1 MRFLRTTLLLAALL
15 SLPLARPGAVQ
26 AQDEVALFA
35 DNITYHT
42 STEELVA
49 EGNVEVYYQGRRL
62 SAARVYYDAANE
74 TVRAEGPIRLE
85 SPEGV
90 VLLADLA
97 ELSTGFQDG
106 LIQGARLI
114 FQQQFQIASV
124 EAARTGGR
132 FNTLYKTVASSCSV
146 CATNPVPLWRIRARR
161 IVHDEQEERIYFENA
176 WFDVFGVPVFWAPRV
191 KIPAPGAERA
201 EGFLP
206 PMATTSD
213 VYGFG
218 AKLPFYFPLGEHADV
233 TLTPFLTTTGAAIL
247 EGEYRQR
254 FKFGAFRLS
263 GAYAFNDGLGEQ
275 NRGFVTSEGAFALP
289 QGYRA
294 DFLLNLASD
303 RSFLGQF
310 GYSDTDR
317 LLSFASIN
325 RVRERE
331 LIDVRVEGYQTLR
344 EYEQQAEI
352 PMVLPKVTYRRTW
365 PIGDGVAGLD
375 AGVLGIAREEGLD
388 MLRLNVGGDWRGDT
402 FLDNGMRITGYADLG
417 GLLYQVDNAV
427 EYENGLLARL
437 VPLIGAEVRWPFMRA
452 SGTATHVI
460 EPVAQLLYSETL
472 GDEVPNEDSVSP
484 ELDETNLFALN
495 RFPGLDRQETG
506 LRLNLGVNY
515 TRIDPSG
522 WAIGATFGRVFRAA
536 ENMDLP
542 MGSGLH
548 GYKSDYVTAASFE
561 LPQGLTVIG
570 RSLFD
575 DSFDFKRAEFQ
586 FDYES
591 TNFDFNGSYTFLA
604 GDQDDP
610 VLGNV
615 FERQEFALDSRYRIL
630 PNWDI
635 SGEWRYDLVA
645 NKSIYA
651 GGGVVY
657 GNECVEA
664 ELTVYRRFT
673 SSNDVP
679 EDTQFAL
686 EVNLLGLSGQNSEE
700 DWPARRCRSI

>member
-1 MRFLRTTLLLAALL
+1 MRVLRTTLLLATLL
-15 SLPLARPGAVQ
+15 TSPLTAQTVPG
-26 AQDEVALFA
+26 DEVALFA
-35 DNITYHT
+35 DNITYST
-42 STEELVA
+42 QTEELVA

-62 SAARVYYDAANE
+62 SATRVYYNAATE

-97 ELSTGFQDG
+97 ELSTWFQEG
-106 LIQGARLI
+106 LVQGARLI

-124 EAARTGGR
+124 EGARTGGR
-132 FNTLYKTVASSCSV
+132 YNTLYKTVASSCAV
-146 CATNPVPLWRIRARR
+146 CAENPIPLWRIRARR

-206 PMATTSD
+206 PVATTSD

-218 AKLPFYFPLGEHADV
+218 AKLPFYYPLGEHSDI
-233 TLTPFLTTTGAAIL
+233 TLTPFATTTGAAIL
-247 EGEYRQR
+247 EAEYRQR
-254 FKFGAFRLS
+254 LRFGAFRLS
-263 GAYAFNDGLGEQ
+263 GAYAFDDGLGEQ

-289 QGYRA
+289 QGFRA
-294 DFLLNLASD
+294 DVLLNLASD

-317 LLSFASIN
+317 LLSYASVN

-344 EYEQQAEI
+344 EDELQSEI
-352 PMVLPKVTYRRTW
+352 PLVLPKVTYRRTW

-375 AGVLGIAREEGLD
+375 AGVLGITREEGRD

-402 FLDNGMRITGYADLG
+402 FLSNGMRVTGYADLA
-417 GLLYQVDNAV
+417 GLLYQVDDDP
-427 EYENGLLARL
+427 EYDDGLLARL
-437 VPLIGAEVRWPFMRA
+437 VPLVGAEIRWPFARS
-452 SGTATHVI
+452 SGTATHVV
-460 EPVAQLLYSETL
+460 EPVAQLLFSETI
-472 GDEVPNEDSVSP
+472 GDDVPNEDSVSP

-495 RFPGLDRQETG
+495 RFPGLDRQEGG
-506 LRLNLGVNY
+506 LRLNLGINY
-515 TRIDPSG
+515 TRIDPAG
-522 WAIGATFGRVFRAA
+522 WAIGATFGRVLRA
-536 ENMDLP
+536 EKNQEFP
-542 MGSGLH
+542 MGSGLR
-548 GYKSDYVTAASFE
+548 GYESDYVAAASFE
-561 LPQGLTVIG
+561 LPRGLTVIG
-570 RSLFD
+570 RSLFSGD
-575 DSFDFKRAEFQ
+575 LDFKRAEFQ

-591 TNFDFNGSYTFLA
+591 TKFDLNGSYTFLA
-604 GDQDDP
+604 GDRDDP

-615 FERQEFALDSRYRIL
+615 VERQEFAIDSRYRIL

-635 SGEWRYDLVA
+635 SGEWRFDLAA
-645 NKSIYA
+645 NRSTYA
-651 GGGVVY
+651 GGGVTY

-679 EDTQFAL
+679 EDTRIAL
-686 EVNLLGLSGQNSEE
+686 EVNLLGLGGPGSQE